1 MKRRISHAQATTCI
15 PWRVI
20 HVRSFWC
27 ARATVGRLAPLANVS
42 TAVASPLP
50 SLAQQQSDKVRRDEF
65 AEGGQARSHFRDG
78 PGKARYLGH
87 SRRLPAHLVQG
98 KGRRLSAFPDYVL

>member
-1 MKRRISHAQATTCI
+1 MWVTSASNTSKRSSPKLGAEPLPDTNLNLAPRSMKRRISHAQATTCL

-27 ARATVGRLAPLANVS
+27 ARATVGRLAPLANAS

-50 SLAQQQSDKVRRDEF
+50 SLPQQQPDNVLQDESPQF
-65 AEGGQARSHFRDG
+65 HQA
-78 PGKARYLGH
+78 
-87 SRRLPAHLVQG
+87 
-98 KGRRLSAFPDYVL
+98 